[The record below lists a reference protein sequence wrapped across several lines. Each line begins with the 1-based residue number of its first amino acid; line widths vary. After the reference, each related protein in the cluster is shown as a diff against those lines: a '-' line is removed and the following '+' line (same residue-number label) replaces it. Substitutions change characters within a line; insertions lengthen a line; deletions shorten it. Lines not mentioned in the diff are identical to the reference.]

1 MVNSLTL
8 PRLKFWLQCAT
19 LQHADQCQALFCGLN
34 RWSCIACPIS
44 YPMQR
49 SPERTVRFSGM
60 VPPSSMV
67 PGLHAASRDGDAG
80 RVQRMLEDG
89 APVDEK
95 VSQPKPQP

>member
-1 MVNSLTL
+1 MCDT
-8 PRLKFWLQCAT
+8 AT
-19 LQHADQCQALFCGLN
+19 RRSGFGGSAPKLF
-34 RWSCIACPIS
+34 AT
-44 YPMQR
+44 MQP
-49 SPERTVRFSGM
+49 SPEKTVRFSA
-60 VPPSSMV
+60 PPRTMV

>member
-1 MVNSLTL
+1 
-8 PRLKFWLQCAT
+8 
-19 LQHADQCQALFCGLN
+19 
-34 RWSCIACPIS
+34 
-44 YPMQR
+44 MQR

>member
-1 MVNSLTL
+1 MV
-8 PRLKFWLQCAT
+8 CA
-19 LQHADQCQALFCGLN
+19 LVV
-34 RWSCIACPIS
+34 CIALS
-44 YPMQR
+44 TMQP
-49 SPERTVRFSGM
+49 SPEKTVRFSA
-60 VPPSSMV
+60 PPRTMV